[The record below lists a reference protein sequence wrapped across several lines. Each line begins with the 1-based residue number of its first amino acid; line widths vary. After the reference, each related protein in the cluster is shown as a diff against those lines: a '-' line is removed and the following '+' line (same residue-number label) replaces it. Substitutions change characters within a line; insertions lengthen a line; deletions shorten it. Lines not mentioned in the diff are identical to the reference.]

1 MQIPL
6 EIVFHNMEH
15 SDAVESAVRQQVAR
29 LEKLCDEITS
39 CHVFVKAPHRNQ
51 RQGNLFEVH
60 VETRVPGTELVVSN
74 NPGDIHTHEDAY
86 VAIRDAFDA
95 MQRQLRKWKTKERD
109 H

>member
-6 EIVFHNMEH
+6 EIVFHHMDH
-15 SDAVESAVRQQVAR
+15 SDAVEKAVRQHVVKLER
-29 LEKLCDEITS
+29 LCNEITS
-39 CHVFVKAPHRNQ
+39 CHVFVKAPHMNQ
-51 RQGNLFEVH
+51 QQGNLFEVN

-74 NPGDIHTHEDAY
+74 NPGKIHAHEDAY

-95 MQRQLRKWKTKERD
+95 MQRQIKKWKTKERG